1 MTDKKP
7 YLIRGDDGVLHQ
19 RSVSW
24 GCEAYA
30 DPGEAIKVWF
40 AGELRPSC
48 TERVHSGYSGGP
60 CRNKPKHD
68 PDHNGNPT
76 KCGHHSAAAKQRKK
90 DKADERDRKWREKW
104 NRDSA
109 IRALNVQRD
118 EIIQKIAAGHNDPR
132 GLCQDW
138 LDAMAKLKGG
148 DA

>member
-1 MTDKKP
+1 MTQKKP
-7 YLIRGDDGVLHQ
+7 YLIRGDDGFL
-19 RSVSW
+19 RRANGFTEPYS
-24 GCEAYA
+24 E
-30 DPGEAIKVWF
+30 PNEAIIGRVKGVDVF
-40 AGELRPSC
+40 VC
-48 TERVHSGYSGGP
+48 TERKSAGYFGSSP
-60 CRNKPKHD
+60 CGNKAKHD

-90 DKADERDRKWREKW
+90 DKADERHRKWQEKW
-104 NRDSA
+104 SRDSA
-109 IRALNVQRD
+109 VRALNVQRD